1 MSGGRADNVFNL
13 LFSFGYKRRKRGS
26 ERKGGRGTKGDSE
39 TERERQRQRRRG
51 SGGRTENV
59 FDLFFSL

>member
-26 ERKGGRGTKGDSE
+26 ERKGGRGRKGDSE
-39 TERERQRQRRRG
+39 TVRERQRQR
-51 SGGRTENV
+51 
-59 FDLFFSL
+59 